1 MPTYTTNL
9 NLTKPLLTESYN
21 VGVANANNDILD
33 TQVFGKMAKD
43 GSNSAVT
50 TLSFSGGATFTID
63 PDKQILNIAY
73 PDGTTAN
80 VPSEF
85 WFAEGKATEPI
96 AEGDNVMLA
105 GSQGD
110 YYLVKKA
117 VAAELVANPHLYLG
131 VATKSSATN
140 GWAKIT
146 RWGLVN
152 NIGTNGWP
160 YGTRLYFNPATG
172 GFTNTLP
179 ALPNV
184 RIEIGMVVKQHLTA
198 GAILVLPEWYRSYTT
213 TEIDGFLAGKAAL
226 SHTHTI
232 ANITNLQSSLDA
244 KQATLVNQTN
254 IKSVNGNTLLGSGNL
269 ALEETIVVAL
279 SDETTAITAGTN
291 KAVFRMPFAC
301 KLTIK
306 LPRANVN
313 TASSSG
319 LVTVNINKN
328 GTSIL
333 NTKLSIDTS
342 EKTSVTAATPTTL
355 VSTPTVFADD
365 DEITFDIDAAGTG
378 AKGLKVTLFVER
390 T

>member
-50 TLSFSGGATFTID
+50 TLSFSGGATFTVD
-63 PDKQILNIAY
+63 PDKQIFNIAY

-117 VAAELVANPHLYLG
+117 VAAELVSNPHLYLG

-213 TEIDGFLAGKAAL
+213 SEIDTFLAGKAAL

-232 ANITNLQSSLDA
+232 ANVTGLQTALDG

-254 IKSVNGNTLLGSGNL
+254 IKSVNGKTLLGSGNL
-269 ALEETIVVAL
+269 ALEDVIIVSL
-279 SDETTAITAGTN
+279 SDEATALTTGTA
-291 KAVFRMPFAC
+291 KATFRMPYAC
-301 KLTIK
+301 KLTTT
-306 LPRANVN
+306 LPRASVN

-319 LVTVNINKN
+319 VVTVDIKKN
-328 GTSIL
+328 GVSIFSTGL
-333 NTKLSIDTS
+333 TIDVN
-342 EKTSVTAATPTTL
+342 EKTSVTATVACVLSSNPTT
-355 VSTPTVFADD
+355 FAED
-365 DEITFDIDAAGTG
+365 DEITLGIAVAGTG
-378 AKGLKVTLFVER
+378 AKGLKVAIYVER